1 MLGTGDVFCD
11 LLKVAGDIQQQMDE
25 EYRQRGKSDR
35 WFELREK
42 SEQEPQRLSE
52 GPKIATEVSDLSVG
66 EEVRINRGG
75 GSFLRGPI
83 QEIHPDGVVVRGKK
97 HPFSAVQTV
106 DEVEAVKDRNI
117 RGLREE
123 EREAAR
129 LAEADALRGGGH
141 TPKKPSQSP
150 LDFSGSFLTAILGLK
165 VDVRLYW
172 QDHYDALAQEW
183 ARENN
188 VPLTGIQ
195 PMQFGNRGGTTPQWG
210 ICGRVAIAVPANQ
223 ASLNVILRELSAGG
237 TEPQIVDGN
246 IVINGY
252 RAAAGMAKAGFPA
265 HS

>member
-11 LLKVAGDIQQQMDE
+11 LLKVAGDIQQQMNE
-25 EYRQRGKSDR
+25 EYGQHGKSDR

-42 SEQEPQRLSE
+42 SEQEPESR
-52 GPKIATEVSDLSVG
+52 PAKITAESNFEVG
-66 EEVRINRGG
+66 EEVRISRGG
-75 GSFLRGPI
+75 GSYLRGPI
-83 QEIHPDGVVVRGKK
+83 QRVLPDGVIVRGQEY
-97 HPFSAVQTV
+97 PFSAVQTA
-106 DEVEAVKDRNI
+106 DEVEAIKDHNI
-117 RGLREE
+117 RELREE

-150 LDFSGSFLTAILGLK
+150 LDFSGSFLTAVSGLK

-246 IVINGY
+246 IVVNGY
-252 RAAAGMAKAGFPA
+252 QAAAGMAKAGFPA
-265 HS
+265 HG